1 MLYCKRTLKLNAY
14 DTQKIK
20 NFALGIIPDAVCTQC
35 TLDTTEEVLTDF
47 KQAEKESR
55 VADIEFP
62 EKVDTFFINQVQDS
76 TLLKLIHRFKS
87 NLTDSAKIE
96 TLNQYVQS
104 YGYPLWEQFFYTRL
118 DEGFL
123 YAIPVAKDGDKIE
136 TIWFFK
142 VTGKRLHSFSTNRKT
157 LSSFDWMYDYFTS
170 KLYFKP
176 NSEITRVNR
185 NPQSRAIQC
194 NDIKTGY
201 VDENGI
207 EHLEYRYTYC
217 WDDGSGGGGGYVYE
231 DDDDGGEGGNGDI
244 DYEVAPPPDEGA
256 GSGYFA
262 YDEIITVDDI
272 LNNTNVQNQMANA
285 LNRMKSDLSQGRREY
300 GFVIFYDKNSQ
311 KIYIGDLKAGKLVT
325 NAYENGSVSVSLAP
339 KDNGSHIPTT
349 ATAVAFHHSHTAL
362 SNFEVGLA
370 YKPVGLSEADYI
382 NADNLQIIV
391 IAEDYVGTIDSKN
404 NKRVIGTGHN
414 KHEPTALYI

>member
-1 MLYCKRTLKLNAY
+1 MTHKKLKTSLWGLFL
-14 DTQKIK
+14 I
-20 NFALGIIPDAVCTQC
+20 LLCTQC

-55 VADIEFP
+55 VTDIEFP

-123 YAIPVAKDGDKIE
+123 YAVPVAKDGNKIE

-170 KLYFKP
+170 NLYFRP

-185 NPQSRAIQC
+185 NPQSRARQC
-194 NDIKTGY
+194 NDIWTGS
-201 VDENGI
+201 VDENGK
-207 EHLEYRYTYC
+207 EDLKYRYTYC

-244 DYEVAPPPDEGA
+244 DYEVAPPPDEGG
-256 GSGYFA
+256 GSGYYA

-272 LNNTNVQNQMANA
+272 LNNTNVQTQITNA

-325 NAYENGSVSVSLAP
+325 TLSGRGEVGFSKAP

-349 ATAVAFHHSHTAL
+349 ATAVAVHHSHTAL
-362 SNFEVGLA
+362 SNFEEGLA
-370 YKPVGLSEADYI
+370 YKPVGLSGADYDY
-382 NADNLQIIV
+382 ADRHQIIM
-391 IAEDYVGTIDSKN
+391 IAEDYVGVLNRKEN
-404 NKRVIGTGHN
+404 RRVIYTGHD
-414 KHEPTALYI
+414 KHDSTALYIYKPAKKIEL

>member
-1 MLYCKRTLKLNAY
+1 MTHKKLKTSLWGLFL
-14 DTQKIK
+14 I
-20 NFALGIIPDAVCTQC
+20 LLCTQC

-55 VADIEFP
+55 VTDIEFP

-123 YAIPVAKDGDKIE
+123 YAVPVAKDGNKIE

-170 KLYFKP
+170 NLYFRP

-185 NPQSRAIQC
+185 NPQSRARQC
-194 NDIKTGY
+194 NDIWTGS
-201 VDENGI
+201 VDENGK
-207 EHLEYRYTYC
+207 EDLKYRYTYC
-217 WDDGSGGGGGYVYE
+217 CCSYC
-231 DDDDGGEGGNGDI
+231 
-244 DYEVAPPPDEGA
+244 
-256 GSGYFA
+256 
-262 YDEIITVDDI
+262 
-272 LNNTNVQNQMANA
+272 
-285 LNRMKSDLSQGRREY
+285 
-300 GFVIFYDKNSQ
+300 
-311 KIYIGDLKAGKLVT
+311 
-325 NAYENGSVSVSLAP
+325 
-339 KDNGSHIPTT
+339 
-349 ATAVAFHHSHTAL
+349 
-362 SNFEVGLA
+362 
-370 YKPVGLSEADYI
+370 YKPAW
-382 NADNLQIIV
+382 
-391 IAEDYVGTIDSKN
+391 
-404 NKRVIGTGHN
+404 
-414 KHEPTALYI
+414 